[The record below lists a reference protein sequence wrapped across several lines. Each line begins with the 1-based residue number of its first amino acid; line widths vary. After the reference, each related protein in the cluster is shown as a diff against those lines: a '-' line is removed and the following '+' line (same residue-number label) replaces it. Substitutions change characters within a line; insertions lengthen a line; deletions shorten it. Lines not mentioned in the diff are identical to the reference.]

1 MRLRSYTLL
10 RPPIPTVAEPGLGYA
25 HLRGSAEQM
34 AEVEARM
41 FEMEGPL
48 GRRGAIRLMAGA
60 AALGVG
66 SVALAACGASV
77 PGATA
82 VTGGATL
89 NAANA
94 QPSNPQSMVSVSG
107 GTYTLVAQAGSVAS
121 GAKEDACTYFFSE
134 ATQDGTY
141 TCQVKT
147 QPAAASDTG
156 WATAGLMAR
165 QSGDAGSPM
174 VGVFATTGQGVQFMW
189 RNTYQTA
196 AAIWPMAI
204 AIGVS
209 APIYVKLAKAGGNW
223 TVSYSTDGKT
233 YENATSMQVAFSG
246 TSYLIGLAASSHSKA
261 QALDVFTNLTGF
273 KSAPS
278 MYLDVNSSN
287 TKANSSSSSA

>member
-10 RPPIPTVAEPGLGYA
+10 RPPIPTVAGPGLGYTD
-25 HLRGSAEQM
+25 LRGSAEQM

-48 GRRGAIRLMAGA
+48 GRRGAIRMVAGA

-66 SVALAACGASV
+66 SMALAACGASV
-77 PGATA
+77 PGATT

-89 NAANA
+89 NAASA

-107 GTYTLVAQAGSVAS
+107 GTYSLVAQAGSIAS
-121 GAKEDACTYFFSE
+121 GAKADACTYYFASE
-134 ATQDGTY
+134 TQDGTY

-147 QPAAASDTG
+147 QGTAASDGG

-189 RNTYQTA
+189 RDTYQA
-196 AAIWPMAI
+196 AAAVWPMAI
-204 AIGVS
+204 AIGVA
-209 APIYVKLAKAGGNW
+209 APIYLKLAKAGGNW

-233 YENATSMQVAFSG
+233 YENQTSMQVAFTG
-246 TSYLIGLAASSHSKA
+246 TSYLIGLAAASHSHA
-261 QALDVFTNLTGF
+261 QAVDVFTDLTGF
-273 KSAPS
+273 KTPPK
-278 MYLDVNSSN
+278 MYIDINASN